1 MTKPVARVLVP
12 RGWGLPAWSTC
23 AMPYVATTG
32 ARHTYQLCAHSMLVI
47 VDVGFIVYAPEVR
60 PVDVRATSSL
70 KPVSE

>member
-1 MTKPVARVLVP
+1 
-12 RGWGLPAWSTC
+12 
-23 AMPYVATTG
+23 MPYVATTG